1 MDKPRGEAE
10 TLTTARG
17 LTPAGARGDRH
28 SSRER
33 DPADRGEPTT
43 QQTPAE
49 RGGRHLPEAR
59 RSPSVPVAE
68 AGGGEGRRVRGQCPS
83 AAPRLLRSKV
93 PAPPRSV
100 PSPQRSLCPHRR
112 RARPRGAAAPAPRP
126 QGSGSGGFRG
136 CRVGAARLL
145 GRPGGHV
152 PPTGRRRP
160 RPSAERPGGA
170 WPPVHPQAGHCGHPT
185 RGAAMSP
192 SLSRR
197 RQDGPGLK
205 CDSGTSRT
213 KHYLG

>member
-1 MDKPRGEAE
+1 MHAGTAIRHANGTPRTGENRRPSRRRQ
-10 TLTTARG
+10 RG
-17 LTPAGARGDRH
+17 ADGTFLR
-28 SSRER
+28 R
-33 DPADRGEPTT
+33 DV
-43 QQTPAE
+43 Q
-49 RGGRHLPEAR
+49 
-59 RSPSVPVAE
+59 
-68 AGGGEGRRVRGQCPS
+68 AGGGEGHRVRGQCPS

-93 PAPPRSV
+93 LAPPRSV